1 MRRFIRRNRWMGL
14 LASFFM
20 LLAALSPAAAGQAIP
35 DSQDSA
41 VAVEDVFERLDGS
54 TFYFLSGAGAWSTE
68 LVVSPDGSFTGY
80 YHDTDM
86 GDSGIGYP
94 NGTRYECDFSGTFAL
109 VEQSDEFTYI
119 LRLTSLALKE
129 EPGKERVQSI
139 EDRERFDDTTKCIL
153 CAACTTSCPVFWTD
167 GQYFGPAAIVNAHRF
182 IFDSRDDQA
191 QVRLDILNDTEG
203 VWRCRTTFNCTDAC
217 PRGIQVTKAIAE
229 VKAAIRSGKT
239 K

>member
-20 LLAALSPAAAGQAIP
+20 LLAALSPAAAGQEIP
-35 DSQDSA
+35 DAQDSA

-86 GDSGIGYP
+86 GDSGADYP

-109 VEQSDEFTYI
+109 VEQRDEFTYI

-129 EPGKERVQSI
+129 EPGTERVADGLKLISAEAYGI
-139 EDRERFDDTTKCIL
+139 SGGDEFMLYSPGSRSEGLPEEFLEWVRMASAWEEPPETL
-153 CAACTTSCPVFWTD
+153 PFWGLYNLGEQAGFFTD
-167 GQYFGPAAIVNAHRF
+167 I
-182 IFDSRDDQA
+182 S
-191 QVRLDILNDTEG
+191 E
-203 VWRCRTTFNCTDAC
+203 
-217 PRGIQVTKAIAE
+217 
-229 VKAAIRSGKT
+229 
-239 K
+239 

>member
-1 MRRFIRRNRWMGL
+1 MGL

-35 DSQDSA
+35 DAQGSA

-86 GDSGIGYP
+86 GDSGAGYP

-109 VEQSDEFTYI
+109 VEQRDEFTYI

-129 EPGKERVQSI
+129 EPGTERVADGLKLISAEAYGI
-139 EDRERFDDTTKCIL
+139 SGGDEFMLYSPGSPSAGLPEEFLEWVRMASAWEEPPETL
-153 CAACTTSCPVFWTD
+153 PFWGLYNLGEQAGFFTD
-167 GQYFGPAAIVNAHRF
+167 I
-182 IFDSRDDQA
+182 S
-191 QVRLDILNDTEG
+191 E
-203 VWRCRTTFNCTDAC
+203 
-217 PRGIQVTKAIAE
+217 
-229 VKAAIRSGKT
+229 
-239 K
+239 

>member
-20 LLAALSPAAAGQAIP
+20 LLAALSPAAAGQEFP
-35 DSQDSA
+35 DVQDSA
-41 VAVEDVFERLDGS
+41 VAGEDVFAQLDGS

-86 GDSGIGYP
+86 GDSGADYP

-109 VEQSDEFTYI
+109 VEQRDEFTYI

-129 EPGKERVQSI
+129 EPGTERV
-139 EDRERFDDTTKCIL
+139 
-153 CAACTTSCPVFWTD
+153 TD
-167 GQYFGPAAIVNAHRF
+167 GLKLVSAEAYGISGGDEFMLYSPG
-182 IFDSRDDQA
+182 SRSAGLPEEFLEWVRMASAWEEPPETLPFWGLYNLGEQA
-191 QVRLDILNDTEG
+191 GFFTDISE
-203 VWRCRTTFNCTDAC
+203 
-217 PRGIQVTKAIAE
+217 
-229 VKAAIRSGKT
+229 
-239 K
+239 

>member
-1 MRRFIRRNRWMGL
+1 MRRFMRRNRWMGL
-14 LASFFM
+14 LASFFI

-35 DSQDSA
+35 DVQNSA
-41 VAVEDVFERLDGS
+41 GEDVFARLDGT

-109 VEQSDEFTYI
+109 VEQRDEFTYI

-129 EPGKERVQSI
+129 EPGTERVADGLKLISA
-139 EDRERFDDTTKCIL
+139 EAYGMSGGDEFMLYSPGSPSAGLPEEFLEWVRMANAWEEPPETL
-153 CAACTTSCPVFWTD
+153 PFWGLYNLGEQAGFFTD
-167 GQYFGPAAIVNAHRF
+167 I
-182 IFDSRDDQA
+182 S
-191 QVRLDILNDTEG
+191 E
-203 VWRCRTTFNCTDAC
+203 
-217 PRGIQVTKAIAE
+217 
-229 VKAAIRSGKT
+229 
-239 K
+239 